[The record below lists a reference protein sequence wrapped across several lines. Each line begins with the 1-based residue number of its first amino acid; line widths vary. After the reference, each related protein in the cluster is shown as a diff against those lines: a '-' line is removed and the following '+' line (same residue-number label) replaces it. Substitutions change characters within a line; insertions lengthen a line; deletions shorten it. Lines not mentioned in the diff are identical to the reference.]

1 MLSITD
7 IKDFID
13 LDRETVF
20 IVTGAT
26 GLSPEESTLL
36 ARQLLA
42 SEQGLAILHHMFL
55 DQIAAAADDFSA
67 RPGRIPA
74 GGLRLLRPQV
84 SPAEPAAAGMNAPR
98 RVNPAQ
104 DERLPAVPRGSLA

>member
-42 SEQGLAILHHMFL
+42 SEQGLTILHHMFL
-55 DQIAAAADDFSA
+55 YKA
-67 RPGRIPA
+67 
-74 GGLRLLRPQV
+74 RLLPGWALI
-84 SPAEPAAAGMNAPR
+84 PE
-98 RVNPAQ
+98 
-104 DERLPAVPRGSLA
+104 

>member
-1 MLSITD
+1 MLSIND

-42 SEQGLAILHHMFL
+42 SEQGLTILHHMFL
-55 DQIAAAADDFSA
+55 DQIAAAADDF
-67 RPGRIPA
+67 
-74 GGLRLLRPQV
+74 
-84 SPAEPAAAGMNAPR
+84 
-98 RVNPAQ
+98 
-104 DERLPAVPRGSLA
+104 LPARAESLRAAYVYFSRKYPLPNLPRQA